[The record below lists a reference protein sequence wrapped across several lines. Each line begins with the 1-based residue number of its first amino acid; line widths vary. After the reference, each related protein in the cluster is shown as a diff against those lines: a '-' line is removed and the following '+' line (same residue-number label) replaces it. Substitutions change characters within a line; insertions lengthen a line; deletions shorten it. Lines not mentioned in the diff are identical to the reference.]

1 MVVIVECKLRETGVM
16 LDKASKPYDKL
27 CTFLANDLDKVSK
40 LIELRMQ
47 SEHAPLISDISS
59 HLISSGGKRLR
70 PLLTLASGQLC
81 GYKGSR
87 IIKLAAT
94 VEFIHTATLL
104 HDDVVDESDKR
115 RGKSSVNILWDN
127 SSSVLVGD
135 YLFARSF
142 QLMTEVGRLDILE
155 VLSDASAKI
164 AEGEVLQLTAAENIA
179 TSEEVYYK
187 IVKGKT
193 AALFAASLEV
203 GAMLADA
210 DPKIRASLYEYGDAL
225 GTSFQIADDI
235 LDFVGNDEQV
245 GKNVGDDFRERKLT
259 LPIIHAISRA
269 SERELEFW
277 RRTLEDGDQDKNDFD
292 DALRILNETSSIDYA
307 KKTAI
312 NLSQKAKETLSI
324 LPNSYLKKTLIE
336 LADYVVLRIN

>member
-40 LIELRMQ
+40 LIQLRMQ

-155 VLSDASAKI
+155 ILSDASAKI
-164 AEGEVLQLTAAENIA
+164 A
-179 TSEEVYYK
+179 
-187 IVKGKT
+187 
-193 AALFAASLEV
+193 
-203 GAMLADA
+203 
-210 DPKIRASLYEYGDAL
+210 
-225 GTSFQIADDI
+225 
-235 LDFVGNDEQV
+235 
-245 GKNVGDDFRERKLT
+245 
-259 LPIIHAISRA
+259 
-269 SERELEFW
+269 
-277 RRTLEDGDQDKNDFD
+277 
-292 DALRILNETSSIDYA
+292 
-307 KKTAI
+307 
-312 NLSQKAKETLSI
+312 
-324 LPNSYLKKTLIE
+324 
-336 LADYVVLRIN
+336 